1 MTDYIIETKSL
12 TKRFGSK
19 IALNS
24 LELAIPK
31 GGIHALIGA
40 NGAGKSTLFRILLGL
55 EAPTLGTTEIL
66 GANSRELTP
75 EQRGKIG
82 YVNEEHTLPTWM
94 TADEVMEMQ
103 RNLYSG
109 WRQDIFD
116 NVLGNFDVQG
126 HQKISGLSRGERAGL
141 NLSMA
146 LAQSPDLLILDE
158 PTLGLDVVAK
168 QAFLEALMYTET
180 DNNTTIIYCSHQ
192 MEEIERV
199 AENLVIMEKG
209 ELKYMASPDEFLERI
224 HYWICDFDGS
234 APANNEIPGLL
245 TKKSIEG
252 QYHLV
257 VTDQDAAEFEAF
269 LKQIN
274 AESIVRSPINLEK
287 AVNSVLAQNHKAPKA
302 EIA

>member
-12 TKRFGSK
+12 TKRFGK
-19 IALNS
+19 KLALNS
-24 LELAIPK
+24 FDLKIPQ

-55 EAPTLGTTEIL
+55 EAPTLGSSTIL
-66 GANSRELTP
+66 RMNSRELTP
-75 EQRGKIG
+75 EMRGRIG

-94 TADEVMEMQ
+94 TADEITQMQ
-103 RNLYSG
+103 RNLYSN
-109 WRQDIFD
+109 WRQDIYD
-116 NVLGNFDVQG
+116 TVIGNFDVQG
-126 HQKISGLSRGERAGL
+126 DQKISGLSRGERAGL

-209 ELKYMASPDEFLERI
+209 EVKYVASPDEFLERI
-224 HYWICDFDGS
+224 HYWICDFTDQ
-234 APANNEIPGLL
+234 APCDDDIPGLL

-252 QYHLV
+252 QYHLIV
-257 VTDQDAAEFEAF
+257 SDQDSSEFEAF
-269 LKQIN
+269 LTLNGAQG
-274 AESIVRSPINLEK
+274 IVRAPINLEK
-287 AVNSVLAQNHKAPKA
+287 AVNSVLAKNHKAPQPTSV
-302 EIA
+302 

>member
-1 MTDYIIETKSL
+1 MTDYIIETKNL
-12 TKRFGSK
+12 TKRFGNK
-19 IALNS
+19 LALNS
-24 LELAIPK
+24 LSLAIPK

-40 NGAGKSTLFRILLGL
+40 NGAGKSTLFRVLLGL
-55 EAPTLGTTEIL
+55 EAPTVGNTEIL
-66 GANSRELTP
+66 GTNSSELTP
-75 EQRGKIG
+75 EIRGKIG

-94 TADEVMEMQ
+94 TAHEVMQMQ
-103 RNLYSG
+103 RNLYNG

-126 HQKISGLSRGERAGL
+126 HQKISDLSRGERAGL

-146 LAQSPDLLILDE
+146 LAQSPELLILDE

-180 DNNTTIIYCSHQ
+180 DNSTTIIYCSHQ
-192 MEEIERV
+192 MEEVERV

-209 ELKYMASPDEFLERI
+209 EVKYIASPDEFLERI
-224 HYWICDFDGS
+224 HYWICHFAEQ
-234 APANNEIPGLL
+234 APNNSNIPGLL

-252 QYHLV
+252 QYHIV
-257 VTDQDAAEFEAF
+257 VSDQDATDFEAF
-269 LKQIN
+269 LKSHN
-274 AESIVRSPINLEK
+274 AQSIVRSPINLEK

-302 EIA
+302 QIA

>member
-1 MTDYIIETKSL
+1 MSNYIIETSSL
-12 TKRFGSK
+12 TKRFGK
-19 IALNS
+19 KLALNAFD
-24 LELAIPK
+24 LKIPY

-55 EAPTLGTTEIL
+55 EAPTLGSSTIL
-66 GANSRELTP
+66 GMNSKDLTP
-75 EQRGKIG
+75 KMRGEIG

-94 TADEVMEMQ
+94 TADEVTAMQ

-109 WRQDIFD
+109 WRQDIYD
-116 NVLGNFDVQG
+116 NVIGNFDVQG
-126 HQKISGLSRGERAGL
+126 DQKISGLSRGERAGL

-146 LAQSPDLLILDE
+146 LAQSPQLLILDE

-209 ELKYMASPDEFLERI
+209 EVKYVASPDEFCERI
-224 HYWICDFDGS
+224 HYWICDFDDQV
-234 APANNEIPGLL
+234 PVNDNIPGLL
-245 TKKSIEG
+245 TKKCIEG
-252 QYHLV
+252 QYHLIV
-257 VTDQDAAEFEAF
+257 SDQDAVEFEAF
-269 LKQIN
+269 LTKSGAQ
-274 AESIVRSPINLEK
+274 SIVRAPINLEK
-287 AVNSVLAQNHKAPKA
+287 AVNSVLAKNHKAPLPTA
-302 EIA
+302 V